1 MFKKG
6 FETKDIA
13 TKYNFASSTI
23 VRQLKIMLGD
33 QSYLKIKEEQLL
45 SNSLSKEE
53 TLPKEDQEINN
64 IFFEVIPL
72 TEGVEF
78 TNQKDLTSL
87 SIQEFNFPN
96 ILYMIVDKKIELE
109 IKLLKEYPDWQFLA
123 RDELNRKTIEIYFDL
138 KNAKK
143 LCNKDQRVIKVPNT
157 EVFKLVAPILKSRG
171 ISRLVCEDKLIAL

>member
-1 MFKKG
+1 MIIIPLNEGQFFLPKKLSDTQKLEILEMFKKG

-53 TLPKEDQEINN
+53 TLPKEDEEINN

-96 ILYMIVDKKIELE
+96 ILYMLGLFLCMLYETTSLFQHQQINEIIVLM
-109 IKLLKEYPDWQFLA
+109 
-123 RDELNRKTIEIYFDL
+123 
-138 KNAKK
+138 
-143 LCNKDQRVIKVPNT
+143 
-157 EVFKLVAPILKSRG
+157 LVHT
-171 ISRLVCEDKLIAL
+171 